1 MNIQMESLRLRQ
13 RILNMILNTP
23 PQAERWISADVKLG
37 AEEVKERSRH
47 TFGKDVGNLHVRGHI
62 LGAKL
67 ASENQFT
74 KKVVVKLNMLC
85 PFVRDGIGA
94 QED

>member
-1 MNIQMESLRLRQ
+1 
-13 RILNMILNTP
+13 MILNTP
-23 PQAERWISADVKLG
+23 HKLSVGFERIG

-47 TFGKDVGNLHVRGHI
+47 TFGKDVGNLQVRGHI

-67 ASENQFT
+67 ANENQFT

-94 QED
+94 QEDCTLVVTQ

>member
-1 MNIQMESLRLRQ
+1 
-13 RILNMILNTP
+13 
-23 PQAERWISADVKLG
+23 VKLG
-37 AEEVKERSRH
+37 SEEFKERSRH
-47 TFGKDVGNLHVRGHI
+47 TFGENVGNLQMRRHI

-67 ASENQFT
+67 ASENKFT

-94 QED
+94 QEDCTLVVTQ